1 MKNLNLGTRV
11 EMFSICTSIEFDLKR
26 FILDA
31 CSDLEFT
38 TEMREKAADRKKG
51 TLSDEEILDQLD
63 LKDFI
68 FIISKSPYKYGINND
83 KVSELNR
90 FFDRIIPVRNRVMH
104 TKPLELG
111 DRALLIE
118 VMQDIAEKLPWI
130 GWQELQKTKQLLEQ
144 GKGQLLAQRYIGVKE
159 YQPKVYHNLPFP
171 EFDDTGFIGRKRDV
185 KEITELLLNRK
196 NQIISVVG
204 NGGMGK
210 TATVVK
216 TLYDLLDLPDNPYEA
231 ILWITLKTRT
241 LSGGEFVEIEDSI
254 KDIASI
260 YQYGERFAIAD
271 DAEGTQMDHI
281 LQFMKEF
288 KVLLVLDNLET
299 INTGEINTFIRSIP
313 ENSKVLITSR
323 LGLGE
328 FEIRQ
333 KLEGLEK
340 KDAIVYFRELSKYY
354 GLTLHERDDAA
365 IYNIINK
372 SLYNNPLSIKWF
384 ISGVFSGTD
393 EKKMLAHKDQL
404 IEFCISNV
412 FEKLSSLSKKILQL
426 FLLES
431 QKMTYGVID
440 FYTDAAEVDLR
451 NSVNELLTTY
461 MIHASSGE
469 YIMNDMS
476 KEYIAAHYPPEND
489 FVKHVY
495 ARRKELKLIIQGIK
509 VYGEQAPFNPNTVSS
524 NLSDRDKQLAAYY
537 LHNALNAGREKDW
550 DNSKKWV
557 DKAESIEP
565 DFFEVYKVKAFL
577 EAEKGELYGA
587 INNYH
592 ISLVKAKEDRERAI
606 VCYLFSVF
614 YTVKMQD
621 MDSALQYIDKADELL
636 PGTNEILLEK
646 VRVYTFIGKFDEA
659 EALWH
664 KAKENDKSPNLRTL
678 NIVANRYLDL
688 KRRQITVLQNRDY
701 EKKYALIAE
710 GIKELDSVGHI
721 DHKTAIT
728 LLKATYDLS
737 FLFFYPDAME
747 LIADT
752 LEKYEY
758 AIGSI
763 DRAKKKKVLDNIEK
777 HKGEIREDIY
787 SRIYGVLSSYKIES
801 EEIESENE
809 GIITKLSDTYG
820 FISNAHY
827 SIKKALYFSRVNAEQ
842 GIRMGDKVSF
852 ELYETPKGT
861 AARKVKKID

>member
-11 EMFSICTSIEFDLKR
+11 EMFAICTSIEFDLKR
-26 FILDA
+26 FILGA
-31 CSDLEFT
+31 CSDIEFT
-38 TEMREKAADRKKG
+38 AEMQEKAADRKKG

-63 LKDFI
+63 LKDFV

-83 KVSELNR
+83 KVNELNR

-111 DRALLIE
+111 DRSLLIE
-118 VMQDIAEKLPWI
+118 VMQDIAGELPWI
-130 GWQELQKTKQLLEQ
+130 NWQELQKTKQLLEQ

-159 YQPKVYHNLPFP
+159 YNPKVYHNLPSP
-171 EFDDTGFIGRKRDV
+171 EFDDTGFIGRKKDV

-216 TLYDLLDLPDNPYEA
+216 TLYDLLDLPDNPFEA

-241 LSGGEFVEIEDSI
+241 LAGGEFVEIEDSI

-271 DAEGTQMDHI
+271 DAGGSPMDHI
-281 LQFMKEF
+281 LQFMDAF

-299 INTGEINTFIRSIP
+299 INTGEINTFIRNVP

-365 IYNIINK
+365 IYSIINK

-393 EKKMLAHKDQL
+393 EKKMLAHKDEL

-412 FEKLSSLSKKILQL
+412 FEKLSSLSKKVLQL

-451 NSVNELLTTY
+451 NSINELLTTY

-495 ARRKELKLIIQGIK
+495 ARRKELKLIIQEIK

-537 LHNALNAGREKDW
+537 LHNALAAGREKNWND
-550 DNSKKWV
+550 SKKWV

-621 MDSALQYIDKADELL
+621 MDSALEYIDRADELQ
-636 PGTNEILLEK
+636 PDTNEILLEK
-646 VRVYTFIGKFDEA
+646 VRVYTFIGKFEEA

-664 KAKENDKSPNLRTL
+664 KAKENDKNPNLRTL

-701 EKKYALIAE
+701 EKKYELIAE

-728 LLKATYDLS
+728 LLKAIYDLS

-758 AIGSI
+758 AINSI
-763 DRAKKKKVLDNIEK
+763 DRTKKNKVIDNIEK
-777 HKGEIREDIY
+777 HRGEIREDVY
-787 SRIYGVLSSYKIES
+787 SRIYLVLSSYKIES

-820 FISNAHY
+820 FISNSHY
-827 SIKKALYFSRVNAEQ
+827 SIKRALYFSRVNAQPE
-842 GIRMGDKVSF
+842 IRMGDRVSF

-861 AARKVKKID
+861 AARNVKKIN